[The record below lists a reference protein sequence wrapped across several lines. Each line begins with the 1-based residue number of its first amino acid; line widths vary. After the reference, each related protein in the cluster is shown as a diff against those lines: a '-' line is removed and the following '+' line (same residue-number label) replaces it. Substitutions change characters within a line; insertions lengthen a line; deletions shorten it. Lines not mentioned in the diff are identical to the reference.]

1 MQTLNAPKL
10 NIEKRLL
17 DLLAIPVEQFTL
29 AVIEEAVQYLRST
42 LDESIGNATAKLGV
56 NAIDLAGT
64 GGSGIQKFNTSTTVS
79 FVLAA
84 HGVKVVKFGNRSI
97 TGNSGSIDFLTAIGF
112 ETDMNIEH
120 LAGALNQMDLV
131 FLNAATCYPQI
142 GLIREQRKQLGRPS
156 IFNFIGPLLNPTSPE
171 FRLMGVSDNRVRE
184 ILNQFL
190 VEEKT
195 INRAITMTSPDG
207 LDELA
212 PLGPNDVSMIDSAQ
226 LSTIEMNDARKCFSS
241 LSQSVSKV
249 PDRSV
254 TSSAK
259 QNAKLFDEIITGS
272 DTTSDAFASVVVN
285 AGAAFLAAKAV
296 TSLEDGCM
304 LAQKLIANRS
314 VQKKYEQLRSAQ

>member
-1 MQTLNAPKL
+1 MQTLRARKL

-17 DLLAIPVEQFTL
+17 DLLAIPVEQITL

-42 LDESIGNATAKLGV
+42 IDESIGNATDKLGV

-64 GGSGIQKFNTSTTVS
+64 GGSGIPKFNTSTS
-79 FVLAA
+79 AAFVLAA
-84 HGVKVVKFGNRSI
+84 YGVKVVKFGNRSI
-97 TGNSGSIDFLTAIGF
+97 TGNSGSIDFLAAIGF

-120 LAGALNQMDLV
+120 VAGALSQMDLV

-142 GLIREQRKQLGRPS
+142 GQIREQRKQLGRPS
-156 IFNFIGPLLNPTSPE
+156 VFNFIGPLLNPTSPE

-190 VEEKT
+190 AEEKT

-207 LDELA
+207 LDELD
-212 PLGPNDVSMIDSAQ
+212 PLGPNKVSMIDSAQ
-226 LSTIEMNDARKCFSS
+226 ASTIETNGARKCFSS
-241 LSQSVSKV
+241 LSQRVSNV
-249 PDRSV
+249 PGRSV

-259 QNAKLFDEIITGS
+259 QNAKRFDEIITGS

-296 TSLEDGCM
+296 TSLEEGCM
-304 LAQKLIANRS
+304 LSQKLIANRS
-314 VQKKYEQLRSAQ
+314 VQKKYEQLRRAK

>member
-17 DLLAIPVEQFTL
+17 DLLAIPVEQITL

-42 LDESIGNATAKLGV
+42 LDEYIGNATAKLGV

-64 GGSGIQKFNTSTTVS
+64 GGSGIQKFNTSTTAS

-120 LAGALNQMDLV
+120 LAKALNQMDLV
-131 FLNAATCYPQI
+131 FLNAATCYPQV

-190 VEEKT
+190 IEEKT

-207 LDELA
+207 LDELD
-212 PLGPNDVSMIDSAQ
+212 PLGPNDVSMIDSAH

-241 LSQSVSKV
+241 LFQSVSKV

-259 QNAKLFDEIITGS
+259 QNAKLFDEIITGN

-296 TSLEDGCM
+296 TSPEEGCM

-314 VQKKYEQLRSAQ
+314 VQKKYEQLRRAQ